1 MDFSLQTAL
10 HLDLPSRLSPRK
22 EARLAAG
29 FEGRL
34 AGIDEAGRGPW
45 AGPVSVA
52 AVILDH
58 KALPRGLDDS
68 KALAERD
75 RERLYDE
82 ILASATVAIAFA
94 SPKRIDA
101 LNIRAATLEAMTR
114 AVRGFSTRPAAC
126 LIDGRDVP
134 PGLPCPG
141 QAVVKGDARIL
152 CIAAASIVAKVA
164 RDRLMRRM
172 EAVHP
177 GYGFAAHKGY
187 GTAAHADALDRLG
200 PCPLHRRSFR
210 PVRAWIEAA
219 TGDST

>member
-1 MDFSLQTAL
+1 MVFSLQTTL

-22 EARLAAG
+22 EARLAAD

-75 RERLYDE
+75 RERLYGE
-82 ILASATVAIAFA
+82 ILASATVAVAFA
-94 SPKRIDA
+94 SPARIDE
-101 LNIRAATLEAMTR
+101 LNIRAATLDAMAR
-114 AVRGFSTRPAAC
+114 AARALETPPAAC
-126 LIDGRDVP
+126 LVDGRDVP

-141 QAVVKGDARIL
+141 QAVVKGDARML

-164 RDRLMRRM
+164 RDRLMTRM
-172 EAVHP
+172 DGIWP

-187 GTAAHADALDRLG
+187 GTAAHALALARLG

-210 PVRAWIEAA
+210 PVRARIEEA
-219 TGDST
+219 TRHSA

>member
-1 MDFSLQTAL
+1 MAADF
-10 HLDLPSRLSPRK
+10 D
-22 EARLAAG
+22 
-29 FEGRL
+29 GRL
-34 AGIDEAGRGPW
+34 VGIDEAGRGPW

-58 KALPRGLDDS
+58 KALPSGLDDS
-68 KALAERD
+68 KALSGRE
-75 RERLYDE
+75 RERLYEE
-82 ILASATVAIAFA
+82 ILASATVAVAFA
-94 SPKRIDA
+94 SPARIDA
-101 LNIRAATLEAMTR
+101 LNIRAATLEAMAR
-114 AVRGFSTRPAAC
+114 AARACSAPPAAC

-164 RDRLMRRM
+164 RDRLMTRM
-172 EAVHP
+172 DGIWP

-187 GTAAHADALDRLG
+187 GTATHAEALARLG

-210 PVRAWIEAA
+210 PVRACLDGAA
-219 TGDST
+219 